1 MYSRAQANTLQ
12 SLQLSHLK
20 QHIQILL
27 VAHSAA
33 IHHHSSSVSPT
44 SSSPSTTKST
54 STEFD
59 EQVKKTFAI
68 RRSLS

>member
-1 MYSRAQANTLQ
+1 MMAIVLVKLAMMIMIN
-12 SLQLSHLK
+12 
-20 QHIQILL
+20 L

-33 IHHHSSSVSPT
+33 NSSSSILPT

-59 EQVKKTFAI
+59 EQI
-68 RRSLS
+68 